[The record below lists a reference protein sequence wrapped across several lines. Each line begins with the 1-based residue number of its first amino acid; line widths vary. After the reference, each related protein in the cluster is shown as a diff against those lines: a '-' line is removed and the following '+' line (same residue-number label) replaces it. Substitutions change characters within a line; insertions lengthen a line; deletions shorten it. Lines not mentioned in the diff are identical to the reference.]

1 MKKGS
6 KEVVGTLLVLATALI
21 SGFNIFINK
30 VFVAKVDPLIL
41 TAVRALFIGL
51 IFLAISYGVSKK
63 KKESFKKVS
72 WAPLLFIGVVGGG
85 LAFWLFF
92 EGLKLTTAGRAAF
105 IHKTLPLYAII
116 LAFVFLKEKI
126 TKQQIVASALMIAGL
141 VFLESTLL
149 LSSIRLGDFL
159 VLGATVLWACENMFS
174 KRVMNLKETNWVV
187 SFSRMFFGSLV
198 LFALIFILGR
208 ASLLWNLDANQI
220 LYIAISAFLLLL
232 YVLTY
237 YWGLRYINLSKASVL
252 LLISP
257 VITLVLGITYLHEP
271 VYYNQLLGSA
281 LILIG
286 AYVVIGQKS
295 EKRVPSV

>member
-1 MKKGS
+1 
-6 KEVVGTLLVLATALI
+6 VLATALI